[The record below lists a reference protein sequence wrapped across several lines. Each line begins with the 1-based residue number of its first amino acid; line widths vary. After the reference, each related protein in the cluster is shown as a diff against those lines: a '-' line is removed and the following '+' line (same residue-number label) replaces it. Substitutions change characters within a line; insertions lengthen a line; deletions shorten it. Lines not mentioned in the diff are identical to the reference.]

1 MKPNRWFVV
10 SIVVF
15 LVLLFILEMQLPKN
29 FSWTPTFRHTDKQ
42 PFGSCLFDS
51 LLSSTMPKG
60 YSISDSSLYQLA
72 KDSLQPRG
80 ILVVAD
86 EVELSMIDVEAVM
99 SLADNG
105 SHVMLVAH
113 SLGDLMCDTLGINIL
128 GYGDTFNLQ
137 NFVKYNQERDEFS
150 WVSDT
155 LGFSPRSY
163 AVFGPMKT
171 RKFTFNLDSLDH
183 IIRPYVDQQADPTRR
198 KGFNVA
204 ASKYRE
210 ALSATFAQGKGY
222 ITFCSLPLLFTNYGI
237 VDQDNA
243 TFSLR
248 LLTLM
253 KDLPVVRTEA
263 YCPQT
268 SDEVQQS
275 PLRYAI
281 SQPPLRWAL
290 YTLMVGALLF
300 LIFEGRRRQRVIPIE
315 KAPENHSL
323 EFIHLVGSLYYHSR
337 ERRSLV
343 VRKWTYF
350 AEELRR
356 NIHVDVTDA
365 SEDDVT
371 LPTLARLTTIDEQEI
386 RTLILQLRLLANAD
400 ETEIS
405 KKQMKQYID
414 QMNWIIKNI

>member
-60 YSISDSSLYQLA
+60 YTVTDSSLYQLA

-86 EVELSMIDVEAVM
+86 EMNLIPAEVNAIFSMAN
-99 SLADNG
+99 NG

-113 SLGDLMCDTLGINIL
+113 GVGDFTCNRLGIRMW
-128 GYGDTFNLQ
+128 GYGNSFDLQ
-137 NFVKYNQERDEFS
+137 NFVKYNKERESFE
-150 WVSDT
+150 WVSEEN
-155 LGFSPRSY
+155 GYKPRRFM
-163 AVFGPMKT
+163 VFKPLIT
-171 RKFTFNLDSLDH
+171 RKFNFETDSLDNV
-183 IIRPYVDQQADPTRR
+183 IRPCLDQQATLRHDA
-198 KGFNVA
+198 V
-204 ASKYRE
+204 
-210 ALSATFAQGKGY
+210 SATFRQGKGY

-356 NIHVDVTDA
+356 NIHLDVTDA

-386 RTLILQLRLLANAD
+386 RTLVLQLRQLVAAD

>member
-60 YSISDSSLYQLA
+60 YTVTDSSLYQLA

-86 EVELSMIDVEAVM
+86 EMNLIPAEVNAIFSMAN
-99 SLADNG
+99 NG

-113 SLGDLMCDTLGINIL
+113 GVGDFMCNRLGIRMW
-128 GYGDTFNLQ
+128 GYGNSFDLQ
-137 NFVKYNQERDEFS
+137 NFVKYNKERESFE
-150 WVSDT
+150 WVSEEN
-155 LGFSPRSY
+155 GYKPRRFM
-163 AVFGPMKT
+163 VFKPLIT
-171 RKFTFNLDSLDH
+171 RKFNFETDSLDNV
-183 IIRPYVDQQADPTRR
+183 IRPCLDQQATLRHDA
-198 KGFNVA
+198 V
-204 ASKYRE
+204 
-210 ALSATFAQGKGY
+210 SATFRQGKGY

-356 NIHVDVTDA
+356 NIHLDVTDA

-386 RTLILQLRLLANAD
+386 RTLVLQLRQLVAAD

>member
-60 YSISDSSLYQLA
+60 YTVTDSSLYQLA

-86 EVELSMIDVEAVM
+86 EMNLIPAEVNAIFSMAN
-99 SLADNG
+99 NG

-113 SLGDLMCDTLGINIL
+113 GVGDFMCNKLGIRIW
-128 GYGDTFNLQ
+128 GYGNSFDLQ
-137 NFVKYNQERDEFS
+137 NFVKYNKERESFE
-150 WVSDT
+150 WVSEEN
-155 LGFSPRSY
+155 GYKPRRFM
-163 AVFGPMKT
+163 VFKPLIT
-171 RKFTFNLDSLDH
+171 RKFNFETDSLDNV
-183 IIRPYVDQQADPTRR
+183 IRPCLDQQATLRHDA
-198 KGFNVA
+198 V
-204 ASKYRE
+204 
-210 ALSATFAQGKGY
+210 SATFRQGKGY

-356 NIHVDVTDA
+356 NIHLDVTDA

-386 RTLILQLRLLANAD
+386 RTLVLQLRLLANAD

>member
-60 YSISDSSLYQLA
+60 YTVTDSSLYQLA

-86 EVELSMIDVEAVM
+86 EMNLIPAEVNAIFSMAN
-99 SLADNG
+99 NG

-113 SLGDLMCDTLGINIL
+113 GVGDFMCNRLGIRMW
-128 GYGDTFNLQ
+128 GYGNSFDLQ
-137 NFVKYNQERDEFS
+137 NFVKYNKERESFE
-150 WVSDT
+150 WVSEEN
-155 LGFSPRSY
+155 GYKPRRFM
-163 AVFGPMKT
+163 VFKPLIT
-171 RKFTFNLDSLDH
+171 RKFNFETDSLDNV
-183 IIRPYVDQQADPTRR
+183 IRPCLDQQATLRHDA
-198 KGFNVA
+198 V
-204 ASKYRE
+204 
-210 ALSATFAQGKGY
+210 SATFWQGKGY

-356 NIHVDVTDA
+356 NIHLDVTDA

-386 RTLILQLRLLANAD
+386 RTLVLQLRQLVAAD

>member
-60 YSISDSSLYQLA
+60 YTVTDSSLYQLA

-86 EVELSMIDVEAVM
+86 EMNLIPAEVNAIFSMAN
-99 SLADNG
+99 NG

-113 SLGDLMCDTLGINIL
+113 GVGDFMCNKLGIRMW
-128 GYGDTFNLQ
+128 GYGNSFDLQ
-137 NFVKYNQERDEFS
+137 NFVKYNKERESFE
-150 WVSDT
+150 WVSEEN
-155 LGFSPRSY
+155 GYKPRRFM
-163 AVFGPMKT
+163 VFKPLIT
-171 RKFTFNLDSLDH
+171 RKFNFETDSLDNV
-183 IIRPYVDQQADPTRR
+183 IRPCLDQQATLRHDA
-198 KGFNVA
+198 V
-204 ASKYRE
+204 
-210 ALSATFAQGKGY
+210 SATFRQGKGY

-253 KDLPVVRTEA
+253 KGLPVVRTEA

-356 NIHVDVTDA
+356 NIHLDVTDA

-386 RTLILQLRLLANAD
+386 RTLVLQLRQLVAAD

>member
-10 SIVVF
+10 GIVVF
-15 LVLLFILEMQLPKN
+15 LVVLFILEMQLPKN

-60 YSISDSSLYQLA
+60 YTITDSSLYVLA

-86 EVELSMIDVEAVM
+86 EMNLIPAEVNAIFSMAN
-99 SLADNG
+99 NG

-113 SLGDLMCDTLGINIL
+113 GVGDFMCNRLGIRMW
-128 GYGDTFNLQ
+128 GYGDSFDLQ
-137 NFVKYNQERDEFS
+137 NFVKYNKERESFE
-150 WVSDT
+150 WVSKEN
-155 LGFSPRSY
+155 GYKPRRY
-163 AVFGPMKT
+163 KVFRPLIT
-171 RKFTFNLDSLDH
+171 RKFNFETDSLDNV
-183 IIRPYVDQQADPTRR
+183 IRPCLDQQATLRHDA
-198 KGFNVA
+198 V
-204 ASKYRE
+204 
-210 ALSATFAQGKGY
+210 SATFRQGKGY

-356 NIHVDVTDA
+356 NIHLDVTDA

-371 LPTLARLTTIDEQEI
+371 LPTLARLTAIDEQEI
-386 RTLILQLRLLANAD
+386 RTLILQLRQLVAAD

>member
-60 YSISDSSLYQLA
+60 YTVTDSSLYQLA

-86 EVELSMIDVEAVM
+86 EMNLIPAEVNAIFSMAN
-99 SLADNG
+99 NG

-113 SLGDLMCDTLGINIL
+113 GVGDFMCNRLGIRMW
-128 GYGDTFNLQ
+128 GYGNSFDLQ
-137 NFVKYNQERDEFS
+137 NFVKYNKERESFE
-150 WVSDT
+150 WVSEEN
-155 LGFSPRSY
+155 GYKPRRFM
-163 AVFGPMKT
+163 VFKPLIT
-171 RKFTFNLDSLDH
+171 RKFNFETDSLDNV
-183 IIRPYVDQQADPTRR
+183 IRPCLDQQATLRHDA
-198 KGFNVA
+198 V
-204 ASKYRE
+204 S
-210 ALSATFAQGKGY
+210 STFRQGKGY

-356 NIHVDVTDA
+356 NIHLDVTDA

-386 RTLILQLRLLANAD
+386 RTLILQLRQLVAAD

>member
-60 YSISDSSLYQLA
+60 YTVTDSSLYQLA
-72 KDSLQPRG
+72 KDSLQPHG

-86 EVELSMIDVEAVM
+86 EMNLIPAEVNAIFSMAN
-99 SLADNG
+99 NG

-113 SLGDLMCDTLGINIL
+113 GVGDFMCNRLGIRMW
-128 GYGDTFNLQ
+128 GYGNSFDLQ
-137 NFVKYNQERDEFS
+137 NFVKYNKERESFE
-150 WVSDT
+150 WVSEEN
-155 LGFSPRSY
+155 GYKPRRFM
-163 AVFGPMKT
+163 VFKPLIT
-171 RKFTFNLDSLDH
+171 RKFNFETDSLDNV
-183 IIRPYVDQQADPTRR
+183 IRPCLDQQATLRHDA
-198 KGFNVA
+198 V
-204 ASKYRE
+204 
-210 ALSATFAQGKGY
+210 SATFRQGKGY

-356 NIHVDVTDA
+356 NIHLDVTDA

-386 RTLILQLRLLANAD
+386 RTLVLQLRQLVAAD

>member
-60 YSISDSSLYQLA
+60 YTVTDSSLYQLA

-86 EVELSMIDVEAVM
+86 EMNLIPAEVNAIFSMAN
-99 SLADNG
+99 NG

-113 SLGDLMCDTLGINIL
+113 GVGDFMCNKLGIRMW
-128 GYGDTFNLQ
+128 GYGNSFDLQ
-137 NFVKYNQERDEFS
+137 NFVKYNKERESFE
-150 WVSDT
+150 WVSEEN
-155 LGFSPRSY
+155 GYKPRRFM
-163 AVFGPMKT
+163 VFKPLIT
-171 RKFTFNLDSLDH
+171 RKFNFETDSLDNV
-183 IIRPYVDQQADPTRR
+183 IRPCLDQQATLRHDA
-198 KGFNVA
+198 V
-204 ASKYRE
+204 
-210 ALSATFAQGKGY
+210 SATFRQGKGY

-356 NIHVDVTDA
+356 NIHLDVTDA

>member
-1 MKPNRWFVV
+1 MNLIPAEVNA
-10 SIVVF
+10 I
-15 LVLLFILEMQLPKN
+15 
-29 FSWTPTFRHTDKQ
+29 FS
-42 PFGSCLFDS
+42 
-51 LLSSTMPKG
+51 M
-60 YSISDSSLYQLA
+60 A
-72 KDSLQPRG
+72 N
-80 ILVVAD
+80 
-86 EVELSMIDVEAVM
+86 
-99 SLADNG
+99 NG

-113 SLGDLMCDTLGINIL
+113 GVGDFMCNRLGIRMW
-128 GYGDTFNLQ
+128 GYGNSFDLQ
-137 NFVKYNQERDEFS
+137 NFVKYNKERESFE
-150 WVSDT
+150 WVSEEN
-155 LGFSPRSY
+155 GYKPRRFM
-163 AVFGPMKT
+163 VFKPLIT
-171 RKFTFNLDSLDH
+171 RKFNFETDSLDNV
-183 IIRPYVDQQADPTRR
+183 IRPCLDQQATLRHDA
-198 KGFNVA
+198 V
-204 ASKYRE
+204 
-210 ALSATFAQGKGY
+210 SATFRQGKGY

-356 NIHVDVTDA
+356 NIHLDVTDA

-386 RTLILQLRLLANAD
+386 RTLVLQLRQLVAAD

>member
-60 YSISDSSLYQLA
+60 YTVTDSSLYQLA

-86 EVELSMIDVEAVM
+86 EMNLIPAEVNAIFSMAN
-99 SLADNG
+99 NG

-113 SLGDLMCDTLGINIL
+113 GVGDFMCNRLGIRMW
-128 GYGDTFNLQ
+128 GYGNSFDLQ
-137 NFVKYNQERDEFS
+137 NFVKYNKERESFE
-150 WVSDT
+150 WVSEEN
-155 LGFSPRSY
+155 GYKPRRFM
-163 AVFGPMKT
+163 VFKPLIT
-171 RKFTFNLDSLDH
+171 RKFNFETDSLDNV
-183 IIRPYVDQQADPTRR
+183 IRPCLDQQATLRHDA
-198 KGFNVA
+198 V
-204 ASKYRE
+204 
-210 ALSATFAQGKGY
+210 SATFRQGKGY
-222 ITFCSLPLLFTNYGI
+222 ITFCSLPLLFSNYGI

-356 NIHVDVTDA
+356 NIHLDVTDA

-386 RTLILQLRLLANAD
+386 RTLVLQLRQLVAAD

>member
-10 SIVVF
+10 GIVVF
-15 LVLLFILEMQLPKN
+15 LVVLFILEMQLPKN

-60 YSISDSSLYQLA
+60 YTITDSSLYVLA

-86 EVELSMIDVEAVM
+86 EMNLIPAEVNAIFSMAN
-99 SLADNG
+99 NG

-113 SLGDLMCDTLGINIL
+113 GVGDFMCNRLGIRMW
-128 GYGDTFNLQ
+128 GYGDSFDLQ
-137 NFVKYNQERDEFS
+137 NFVKYNKERESFE
-150 WVSDT
+150 WVSKEN
-155 LGFSPRSY
+155 GYKPRRY
-163 AVFGPMKT
+163 KVFRPLIT
-171 RKFTFNLDSLDH
+171 RKFNFETDSLDNVV
-183 IIRPYVDQQADPTRR
+183 RPCLDQQATLRHDA
-198 KGFNVA
+198 V
-204 ASKYRE
+204 
-210 ALSATFAQGKGY
+210 SATFRQGKGY

-356 NIHVDVTDA
+356 NIHLDVTDA

-371 LPTLARLTTIDEQEI
+371 LPTLARLTAIDEQEI
-386 RTLILQLRLLANAD
+386 RTLILQLRHLVGAD

>member
-60 YSISDSSLYQLA
+60 YTVTDSSLYQLA

-86 EVELSMIDVEAVM
+86 EMNLIPAEVNAIFSMAN
-99 SLADNG
+99 NG

-113 SLGDLMCDTLGINIL
+113 GVGDFMCNKLGIRIW
-128 GYGDTFNLQ
+128 GYGNSFDLQ
-137 NFVKYNQERDEFS
+137 NFVKYNKERESFE
-150 WVSDT
+150 WVSEEN
-155 LGFSPRSY
+155 GYKPRRFM
-163 AVFGPMKT
+163 VFKPLIT
-171 RKFTFNLDSLDH
+171 RKFNFETDSLDNV
-183 IIRPYVDQQADPTRR
+183 IRPCLDQQATLRHDA
-198 KGFNVA
+198 V
-204 ASKYRE
+204 
-210 ALSATFAQGKGY
+210 SATFRQGKGY

-356 NIHVDVTDA
+356 NIHLDVTDA

-386 RTLILQLRLLANAD
+386 RTLVLQLRQLVAAD

>member
-10 SIVVF
+10 GIVVF
-15 LVLLFILEMQLPKN
+15 LVVLFILEMQLPKN
-29 FSWTPTFRHTDKQ
+29 YSWTPTFRHTDKQ

-60 YSISDSSLYQLA
+60 YTVTDSSLYQLA

-86 EVELSMIDVEAVM
+86 EMNLIPAEVNAIFSMAN
-99 SLADNG
+99 NG
-105 SHVMLVAH
+105 SHVMVVAH
-113 SLGDLMCDTLGINIL
+113 GMGDFMCNRLGIRL
-128 GYGDTFNLQ
+128 WGYGNSFDLQ
-137 NFVKYNQERDEFS
+137 NFVKYNKERESFE
-150 WVSDT
+150 WVSEEN
-155 LGFSPRSY
+155 GYKPRRFM
-163 AVFGPMKT
+163 VFRPLIT
-171 RKFTFNLDSLDH
+171 RKFNFETDSLDNV
-183 IIRPYVDQQADPTRR
+183 IRPCLDQQATLRHDA
-198 KGFNVA
+198 V
-204 ASKYRE
+204 
-210 ALSATFAQGKGY
+210 SATFRQGKGY

-356 NIHVDVTDA
+356 NIHLDVTDA

-386 RTLILQLRLLANAD
+386 RTLVLQLRQLVAAD
-400 ETEIS
+400 EMEIS

>member
-1 MKPNRWFVV
+1 MKLNRWFVV

-60 YSISDSSLYQLA
+60 YTVTDSSLYQLA

-86 EVELSMIDVEAVM
+86 EMNLIPAEVNAIFSMAN
-99 SLADNG
+99 NG

-113 SLGDLMCDTLGINIL
+113 GVGDFMCNRLGIRMW
-128 GYGDTFNLQ
+128 GYGNSFDLQ
-137 NFVKYNQERDEFS
+137 NFVKYNKERESFE
-150 WVSDT
+150 WVSEEN
-155 LGFSPRSY
+155 GYKPRRFM
-163 AVFGPMKT
+163 VFKPLIT
-171 RKFTFNLDSLDH
+171 RKFNFETDSLDNV
-183 IIRPYVDQQADPTRR
+183 IRPCLDQQATLRHDA
-198 KGFNVA
+198 V
-204 ASKYRE
+204 
-210 ALSATFAQGKGY
+210 SATFRQGKGY

-356 NIHVDVTDA
+356 NIHLDVTDA

>member
-60 YSISDSSLYQLA
+60 YTVTDSSLYQLA

-86 EVELSMIDVEAVM
+86 EMNLIPAEVNAIFSMAN
-99 SLADNG
+99 NG

-113 SLGDLMCDTLGINIL
+113 GMGDFMCNRLGIRIW
-128 GYGDTFNLQ
+128 GYGNSFDLQ
-137 NFVKYNQERDEFS
+137 NFVKYNKERESFE
-150 WVSDT
+150 WVSEEN
-155 LGFSPRSY
+155 GYKPRRFM
-163 AVFGPMKT
+163 VFKPLIT
-171 RKFTFNLDSLDH
+171 RKFNFETDSLDNV
-183 IIRPYVDQQADPTRR
+183 IRPCLDQQATLRHDA
-198 KGFNVA
+198 V
-204 ASKYRE
+204 
-210 ALSATFAQGKGY
+210 SATFRQGKGY
-222 ITFCSLPLLFTNYGI
+222 ITFCSLPLLFSNYGI

-248 LLTLM
+248 LLTLI

-356 NIHVDVTDA
+356 NIHLDVTDA

>member
-60 YSISDSSLYQLA
+60 YTVTDSSLYQLA

-86 EVELSMIDVEAVM
+86 EMNLIPAEVNAIFSMAN
-99 SLADNG
+99 NG

-113 SLGDLMCDTLGINIL
+113 GVGDFMCNRLGIRMW
-128 GYGDTFNLQ
+128 GYGNSFDLQ
-137 NFVKYNQERDEFS
+137 NFVKYNKERESFE
-150 WVSDT
+150 WVSEEN
-155 LGFSPRSY
+155 GYKPRRFM
-163 AVFGPMKT
+163 VFKPLIT
-171 RKFTFNLDSLDH
+171 RKFNFETDSLDNV
-183 IIRPYVDQQADPTRR
+183 IRPCLDQQATLRHDA
-198 KGFNVA
+198 V
-204 ASKYRE
+204 
-210 ALSATFAQGKGY
+210 SATFRQGKGY

-356 NIHVDVTDA
+356 YIHLDVTDA

-386 RTLILQLRLLANAD
+386 RTLVLQLRQLVAAD

>member
-10 SIVVF
+10 GIVVF
-15 LVLLFILEMQLPKN
+15 LVVLFILEMQLPKN

-60 YSISDSSLYQLA
+60 YTITDSSLYVLA

-86 EVELSMIDVEAVM
+86 EMNLIPAEVNAIFSMAN
-99 SLADNG
+99 NG

-113 SLGDLMCDTLGINIL
+113 GVGDFMCNRLGIRMW
-128 GYGDTFNLQ
+128 GYGDSFDLQ
-137 NFVKYNQERDEFS
+137 NFVKYNKERESFE
-150 WVSDT
+150 WVSKEN
-155 LGFSPRSY
+155 GYKPRRY
-163 AVFGPMKT
+163 KVFRPLIT
-171 RKFTFNLDSLDH
+171 SKFNFETDSLDNV
-183 IIRPYVDQQADPTRR
+183 IRPCLDQQATLRHDA
-198 KGFNVA
+198 V
-204 ASKYRE
+204 
-210 ALSATFAQGKGY
+210 SATFRQGKGY

-268 SDEVQQS
+268 SDEVQKS
-275 PLRYAI
+275 PLRYTI

-356 NIHVDVTDA
+356 NIHLDVTDA

-371 LPTLARLTTIDEQEI
+371 LPTLARLTAIDEQEI
-386 RTLILQLRLLANAD
+386 RTLILQLRQLVAAD

>member
-60 YSISDSSLYQLA
+60 YTVTDSSLYQLA

-86 EVELSMIDVEAVM
+86 EMNLIPAEVNAIFSMAN
-99 SLADNG
+99 NG

-113 SLGDLMCDTLGINIL
+113 GVGDFMCNRLGIRIW
-128 GYGDTFNLQ
+128 GYGNSFDLQ
-137 NFVKYNQERDEFS
+137 NFVKYNKERESFE
-150 WVSDT
+150 WVSEEN
-155 LGFSPRSY
+155 GYKPRRFM
-163 AVFGPMKT
+163 VFKPLIT
-171 RKFTFNLDSLDH
+171 RKFNFETDSLDNV
-183 IIRPYVDQQADPTRR
+183 IRPCLDQQATLRHDA
-198 KGFNVA
+198 V
-204 ASKYRE
+204 
-210 ALSATFAQGKGY
+210 SATFRQGKGY

-253 KDLPVVRTEA
+253 KGLPVVRTEA

-323 EFIHLVGSLYYHSR
+323 AFIHLVGSLYYHSR

-356 NIHVDVTDA
+356 NIHLDVTDA